1 MASSTPTPA
10 ARAAPPKSAYFENDV
25 EFAVDD
31 APETPRAMLERRP
44 EGVYTVGIARRARS
58 ERDDGDD
65 ARGAPDVA
73 RAFALEDEDG
83 HYARLASAA
92 ARASASAA
100 LRRVGGDPR
109 WMDVQTCVVTILAHR
124 ERASETE
131 TETVD
136 VLIQPRGTDG
146 GGESNARERGVGVLI
161 DLDAARETSP
171 RHPHE
176 LKYSAWVRERVP
188 FERRL
193 AEWNAAHPND
203 ACVEYVMTRK
213 VKPEGSNEWEHECL
227 EGLTTNFAT
236 SKMDEKRETL
246 YAARDEVL
254 EGLAMGLLKSCVD
267 ATDAGRGAYVSELLA
282 NAFAATFLTNALKG
296 CVAVDFV
303 IVIDGETTR
312 RVEFPKSLDRAKR
325 IGDAM
330 DKVKGDFAA

>member
-1 MASSTPTPA
+1 MASSTPT
-10 ARAAPPKSAYFENDV
+10 RAAPPKSAYFENDV
-25 EFAVDD
+25 EIAVDD

-44 EGVYTVGIARRARS
+44 EGVYTVGIARRARA
-58 ERDDGDD
+58 ERDDSDG

-83 HYARLASAA
+83 HHARLASATA
-92 ARASASAA
+92 SASASAA
-100 LRRVGGDPR
+100 LRRVGKDPR
-109 WMDVQTCVVTILAHR
+109 WVDVQTCVVTILTHR
-124 ERASETE
+124 ERASETETE

-146 GGESNARERGVGVLI
+146 GGESNARERGVGVFI

-203 ACVEYVMTRK
+203 ACVEYVMTRR
-213 VKPEGSNEWEHECL
+213 VQPEGSNEWEHECL

-236 SKMDEKRETL
+236 LKVDAKRETL

-254 EGLAMGLLKSCVD
+254 EGLAMGLLKRCAD

-296 CVAVDFV
+296 CVAVDFA